1 MADEQ
6 IAPATAESAEPQQ
19 TTLEAEFDKALVEHP
34 IPEAES
40 KSATTEQPGQATPP
54 EGQAAEEPEHLK
66 WVKSQS
72 GFVDPA
78 TGQVNLEAVAK
89 QAYELNRYNQTTAQ
103 NLNQLGALLRHP
115 KIAAAMQEV
124 VQGIQPPPQ
133 AGQQPAGE
141 QPEKSEEEIL
151 AEFIQSKIDATIGP
165 VQQQAAY
172 AYQQYEA
179 SQVQLAYQQLKNDF
193 GTSKVDGKDVAVYD
207 TIAQQVD
214 QQIISE
220 AANVGATVPQYFSYL
235 IRSGQ
240 LYPKYNT
247 LARAVLY
254 PTLQQKNQQAAAQT
268 QQTNLEKQKRTTL
281 TGKTSTPAVKSGNK
295 KITSF
300 AEAAAAAEEELA
312 QKQ

>member
-124 VQGIQPPPQ
+124 VQGIQPPQ

-141 QPEKSEEEIL
+141 QPDKSEEEIL

-172 AYQQYEA
+172 AYQQFES
-179 SQVQLAYQQLKNDF
+179 SQMQLAYQQLKNDF
-193 GTSKVDGKDVAVYD
+193 GTTKIEGKDVSVYD
-207 TIAQQVD
+207 TIAGHVD
-214 QQIISE
+214 QQILAE
-220 AANVGATVPQYFSYL
+220 AANVGATVPQYMSYL

-247 LARAVLY
+247 LARAVLF
-254 PTLQQKNQQAAAQT
+254 PTLQQRNQQAAVQT

-281 TGKTSTPAVKSGNK
+281 TGKTSTPAVRTGNK
-295 KITSF
+295 KVSSF
-300 AEAAAAAEEELA
+300 ADAVAAAEEELA